1 MRSLARHGQVRRPLI
16 LFHIFF
22 NAFSVF
28 LPLKLRRV
36 ILDHILSGKPRDEVL
51 EAIQTYLRSQGEL
64 IRQNKI
70 PLKQYIITK
79 QLTKVPFDE

>member
-1 MRSLARHGQVRRPLI
+1 
-16 LFHIFF
+16 
-22 NAFSVF
+22 
-28 LPLKLRRV
+28 
-36 ILDHILSGKPRDEVL
+36 LSGKPRDEVL